1 MIPLLSRVMVSALG
15 HFVRQALSA
24 GLVLPVYSLIPW
36 SGSDATPSL
45 RVRTLGLKRI
55 KKVAKNCTSDV
66 TSLAGESVLSQKKE

>member
-15 HFVRQALSA
+15 HFVHQALSA

-45 RVRTLGLKRI
+45 RVRTLGLKWI

-66 TSLAGESVLSQKKE
+66 TPLAGESVLSQKKE